1 MFQLVLYMFQFAGI
15 VPRKREGKTTLY
27 STKHLDAAMKFIP
40 KQLTDG
46 LITLKDAVSK
56 YNFLIPNLR
65 YLIIRLGI
73 QSEKIRG
80 KIMFR
85 EADFKKSSPWLKSPD
100 NHSKTDFF
108 LFTTILSK
116 TCNPQKRHHE
126 TSESDS
132 AQPPDLRRAS
142 YPVPRL
148 LSGSTCP

>member
-65 YLIIRLGI
+65 YLIIRLG
-73 QSEKIRG
+73 SNNRKKIRG
-80 KIMFR
+80 KIHVQGSRFQ
-85 EADFKKSSPWLKSPD
+85 K
-100 NHSKTDFF
+100 NHH
-108 LFTTILSK
+108 
-116 TCNPQKRHHE
+116 R
-126 TSESDS
+126 
-132 AQPPDLRRAS
+132 
-142 YPVPRL
+142 
-148 LSGSTCP
+148 G

>member
-56 YNFLIPNLR
+56 YNFPIPNLR

-100 NHSKTDFF
+100 NQIIAKLTFC
-108 LFTTILSK
+108 L
-116 TCNPQKRHHE
+116 Q
-126 TSESDS
+126 
-132 AQPPDLRRAS
+132 Q
-142 YPVPRL
+142 YWQ
-148 LSGSTCP
+148 

>member
-80 KIMFR
+80 K
-85 EADFKKSSPWLKSPD
+85 
-100 NHSKTDFF
+100 NHVQGSRF
-108 LFTTILSK
+108 
-116 TCNPQKRHHE
+116 QKII
-126 TSESDS
+126 TV
-132 AQPPDLRRAS
+132 AKI
-142 YPVPRL
+142 
-148 LSGSTCP
+148 T

>member
-85 EADFKKSSPWLKSPD
+85 EADFKISSPWLKSPD
-100 NHSKTDFF
+100 NQSIAKPIFFVYNNIIKNLQPSKT
-108 LFTTILSK
+108 
-116 TCNPQKRHHE
+116 
-126 TSESDS
+126 TS
-132 AQPPDLRRAS
+132 
-142 YPVPRL
+142 
-148 LSGSTCP
+148 

>member
-1 MFQLVLYMFQFAGI
+1 MFQFAGI
-15 VPRKREGKTTLY
+15 VPRKREVKTTLY

-100 NHSKTDFF
+100 NQSIAKQIFFVYNNIIKNLQPSKT
-108 LFTTILSK
+108 
-116 TCNPQKRHHE
+116 
-126 TSESDS
+126 TS
-132 AQPPDLRRAS
+132 
-142 YPVPRL
+142 
-148 LSGSTCP
+148 